1 MNSVRKLLLVW
12 CLPDDGYRMLPPWQQ
27 QRQQQVLQEVH
38 TLDVVDVALNMLQF
52 LRLSSAR
59 FHNYLHQDVVPMV
72 GSTSGSLPQCDS
84 NGMEIL
90 VRVVV
95 LVTDMVD
102 VMLLL
107 FKYKTLLMF
116 LFLISLKKIEQF
128 VIKDGSSQEFIGSE
142 F

>member
-1 MNSVRKLLLVW
+1 
-12 CLPDDGYRMLPPWQQ
+12 MLPPWQQ

-52 LRLSSAR
+52 LRLSSAQ
-59 FHNYLHQDVVPMV
+59 FHSYQHQDVVHLV
-72 GSTSGSLPQCDS
+72 GSTSGSLPQYDS
-84 NGMEIL
+84 NGMEVL

-102 VMLLL
+102 MVLLL

-116 LFLISLKKIEQF
+116 LFLISLKKMEQF
-128 VIKDGSSQEFIGSE
+128 AIRHGSSQEIIGSE